1 MKARIQRTRGIAA
14 TELAICFPLLF
25 LLTMFCVQLAQ
36 GYHIRSI
43 ADQAAWRAIRYASTT
58 RVRDDEVDA
67 WKADVTSQ
75 AVDELSQLAQFDAE
89 NLSLNVNVTS
99 NNERVE
105 IELQLDLIMD
115 NPLRLMPG
123 NFEVHRNIQIRQYR

>member
-1 MKARIQRTRGIAA
+1 MKARILRTRGIAA
-14 TELAICFPLLF
+14 TELAICLPLLF

-36 GYHIRSI
+36 GYHIRSV

-105 IELQLDLIMD
+105 IELQLDLIVD

-123 NFEVHRNIQIRQYR
+123 NFEVHRNLQIRQYR

>member
-1 MKARIQRTRGIAA
+1 MKARIPRTRGTAA
-14 TELAICFPLLF
+14 TELAICLPLLF

-36 GYHIRSI
+36 GYHIRSV

-123 NFEVHRNIQIRQYR
+123 NFEVHRNLQIRQYR

>member
-1 MKARIQRTRGIAA
+1 MKARIPRTRGIAA
-14 TELAICFPLLF
+14 TELAICLPLLF

-36 GYHIRSI
+36 GYHIRSV

-105 IELQLDLIMD
+105 IELQLDLIVD

-123 NFEVHRNIQIRQYR
+123 NFEVHRNLQIRQYR

>member
-14 TELAICFPLLF
+14 TELAICLPLLF

-36 GYHIRSI
+36 GYHIRSV

-123 NFEVHRNIQIRQYR
+123 NFEVHRNLQIRQYR

>member
-1 MKARIQRTRGIAA
+1 MKARIPRTRGIAA
-14 TELAICFPLLF
+14 TELAICLPLLF

-36 GYHIRSI
+36 GYHIRSV

-123 NFEVHRNIQIRQYR
+123 NFEVHRNLQIRQYR